1 MSVWSDEGMLA
12 HSMHTVVI
20 DRDGKLV
27 ANLEGNE
34 FTAEQLEDL
43 IQSVMDGSPAG
54 K

>member
-1 MSVWSDEGMLA
+1 
-12 HSMHTVVI
+12 VI
-20 DRDGKLV
+20 GQDGKLV

-43 IQSVMDGSPAG
+43 IQSVMDGSHAA

>member
-1 MSVWSDEGMLA
+1 
-12 HSMHTVVI
+12 
-20 DRDGKLV
+20 V

-43 IQSVMDGSPAG
+43 LQSVMDSSHAA